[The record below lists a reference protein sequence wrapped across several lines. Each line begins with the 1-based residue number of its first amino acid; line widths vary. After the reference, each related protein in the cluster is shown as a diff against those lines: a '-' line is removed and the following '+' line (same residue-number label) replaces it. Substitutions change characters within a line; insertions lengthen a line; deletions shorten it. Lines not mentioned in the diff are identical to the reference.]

1 VKIVSACC
9 NTFGSDTSGTASFAN
24 DIPRLLVL
32 SQPDKLDRV
41 NWGCRGVEI
50 LKADAYNKDT

>member
-1 VKIVSACC
+1 MKIASACC

-32 SQPDKLDRV
+32 TQPDKLDR
-41 NWGCRGVEI
+41 GVEI
-50 LKADAYNKDT
+50 LNADAYNKDT